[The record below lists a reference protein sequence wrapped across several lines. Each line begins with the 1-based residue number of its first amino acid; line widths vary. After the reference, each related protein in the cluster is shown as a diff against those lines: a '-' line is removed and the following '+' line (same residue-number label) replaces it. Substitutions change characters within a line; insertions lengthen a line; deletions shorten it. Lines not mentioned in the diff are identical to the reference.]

1 VTTPDR
7 GPIAILAGAGQL
19 PELMAE
25 RVRRAGR
32 DCRVLAFRGFA
43 SAALR
48 RQADAVV
55 DLLDVKRALACLQ
68 AWRPS
73 AVTLAGGLRRPRPSA
88 VLNAFSA
95 FRNREE
101 LSALMGRG
109 DDQLLRGVLRLL
121 EEKGMPVVGV
131 IDLAPDLLA
140 PAGVQTAR
148 APDADDRRAIGVGL
162 RLLGDLSPYDIGQAA
177 VVAGER
183 VLAVEGPE
191 GTDRMLARVRASGR
205 TWSWRRAVGRG
216 VLVKA
221 PKAGQDL
228 RVDLPAIGPRTVARA
243 ARAGLTGIAVA
254 SGRTLILDRE
264 ETVRLCDRRGL
275 FLLGVGP
282 TFAADQAA

>member
-1 VTTPDR
+1 
-7 GPIAILAGAGQL
+7 
-19 PELMAE
+19 
-25 RVRRAGR
+25 
-32 DCRVLAFRGFA
+32 
-43 SAALR
+43 
-48 RQADAVV
+48 
-55 DLLDVKRALACLQ
+55 
-68 AWRPS
+68 
-73 AVTLAGGLRRPRPSA
+73 
-88 VLNAFSA
+88 
-95 FRNREE
+95 
-101 LSALMGRG
+101 
-109 DDQLLRGVLRLL
+109 
-121 EEKGMPVVGV
+121 
-131 IDLAPDLLA
+131 
-140 PAGVQTAR
+140 
-148 APDADDRRAIGVGL
+148 
-162 RLLGDLSPYDIGQAA
+162 LLGDLSPYDIGQAA